1 MSHAESTLYHPG
13 ELNLREGP
21 SYADH
26 EWRGRYLY
34 ESRVGRYGAKATYYS
49 VRIVLVLDSATGLS
63 ESRWLGG
70 MEAKE

>member
-1 MSHAESTLYHPG
+1 MSHAVSTLYHPG

-34 ESRVGRYGAKATYYS
+34 ESRVGRYSAKTMYYS
-49 VRIVLVLDSATGLS
+49 VRIVLDSATGLS